1 MPAPDTISVEII
13 NFIDSIEVSP
23 VDSIDSIEV
32 NTVPEVTNISV
43 DNTDSDITIDIGEDP
58 GVTQVDIS
66 VVDVS
71 SPVQSVNG
79 KTGHVVLDYPDINDN
94 PVNHVRYTHIQNQ
107 IPFIQIS
114 GKWHGYYIWTI
125 NHNLNF
131 YPNITV
137 FDSGENMIEA
147 YIDYNNTNTATIVM
161 NSAISGT
168 AYLS

>member
-13 NFIDSIEVSP
+13 NLIDSIEVSP
-23 VDSIDSIEV
+23 VESIDSLAV
-32 NTVPEVTNISV
+32 NTVPEVTNIAV
-43 DNTDSDITIDIGEDP
+43 DNTDSNITIDIGEDP
-58 GVTQVDIS
+58 GVTQVDVS

-79 KTGHVVLDYPDINDN
+79 KTGHVVLDYPDINND

-107 IPFIQIS
+107 IPLRQTS
-114 GKWHGYYIWTI
+114 GKWVDYFIWTV

-137 FDSGENMIEA
+137 FDSGDNMCEA
-147 YIDYNNTNTATIVM
+147 YIDYDNANTATIVM

>member
-1 MPAPDTISVEII
+1 MPNPDLITVEVV
-13 NFIDSIEVSP
+13 NLIDSVEVSP
-23 VDSIDSIEV
+23 VEEIDAISVSTI
-32 NTVPEVTNISV
+32 PEVTNITT
-43 DNTDSDITIDIGEDP
+43 DNTDSITAIDVSEDP
-58 GVTQVDIS
+58 TNLVVELS

-79 KTGHVVLDYPDINDN
+79 KTGHVILDYPDINEN

-107 IPFIQIS
+107 IPLVQSS
-114 GKWHGYYIWTI
+114 GKWNGYYIWTV

-131 YPNITV
+131 FPNITV
-137 FDSGENMIEA
+137 FDSGDNMIEA
-147 YIDYNNTNTATIVM
+147 YVDYNNANTATIVM